1 MTNKRPMTFEA
12 NENVL
17 CFHGPLLYEAK
28 ILKTDW
34 RVLDPPHGEE
44 GPCYL
49 VHYRGWKQTWDEW
62 VPESRALKLNEAN
75 LAKQASLKESYPGKK
90 KTVPKTSTSTES
102 SDRGK
107 KRAKDTSVD
116 KEEDFTKRP
125 EIKVPIPDSLKA
137 QLVDDW
143 ENITKNQQLVPLP
156 KTPNVVEILE
166 MYREFKKDKKAKS
179 DEILQEVLA
188 GIKAYFDRCLGN
200 MLLYRFERQQYVDIR
215 KRFVGK
221 DDSEIYGG
229 EHLLRLFVQF
239 PMLIAHTS
247 MDQDSIN
254 ALRENLV
261 DMLKWMQKHHKD
273 LLLSEYENASP
284 AYQSIVKS

>member
-1 MTNKRPMTFEA
+1 MSHKRQLTFEA
-12 NENVL
+12 GENVL

-34 RVLDPPHGEE
+34 RVLDPPHGDE
-44 GPCYL
+44 GPVYL

-62 VPESRALKLNEAN
+62 VPESRALKINEAN

-90 KTVPKTSTSTES
+90 KAVPKTTAASES
-102 SDRGK
+102 SARGK
-107 KRAKDTSVD
+107 NRTKDTSAD

-125 EIKVPIPDSLKA
+125 EIKVPIPDSLKT

-143 ENITKNQQLVPLP
+143 EYITKNQQLVPLP
-156 KTPNVVEILE
+156 RTPNVVQILE
-166 MYREFKKDKKAKS
+166 MYKESKKDKKAK
-179 DEILQEVLA
+179 DEIFQEVMA
-188 GIKAYFDRCLGN
+188 GIKTYFDKVLGN
-200 MLLYRFERQQYVDIR
+200 LLLYRFERQQYVDIR
-215 KRFVGK
+215 KKNNGK
-221 DDSEIYGG
+221 EDSEIYGG

-239 PMLIAHTS
+239 PMLIAHTQ

-261 DMLKWMQKHHKD
+261 DMLKWMQKNHKD

>member
-1 MTNKRPMTFEA
+1 
-12 NENVL
+12 
-17 CFHGPLLYEAK
+17 
-28 ILKTDW
+28 
-34 RVLDPPHGEE
+34 
-44 GPCYL
+44 
-49 VHYRGWKQTWDEW
+49 WDEW

-166 MYREFKKDKKAKS
+166 MYRDFKKDKKAKS